1 MQKINKIQ
9 KLLRMER
16 CRDGVG
22 RYAGASEEDA
32 ACKVSTAK

>member
-1 MQKINKIQ
+1 MQKINKI
-9 KLLRMER
+9 KKMLRMER

-22 RYAGASEEDA
+22 RYAATCEEDA